1 MTATTTTPAA
11 TPSRDAEPAGR
22 PRRFRPEVQALR
34 ALAVLLVLAYHID
47 PAVLPGGYIGVDVF
61 FVISGFLITGHL
73 WREVSTTGRVSLKRF
88 WAARARRILPAS
100 LVTTVGVIVLAL
112 VLLPPSLVE
121 SWWRQALASVLYVE
135 NWALAGEAV
144 DYQAATNDPTAFQH
158 FWSLGV
164 EEQFYLGWPLLVL
177 LAVGLWGGARRGVAT
192 ANPAALRR
200 ILLVVFGVV
209 AVASLAWGI
218 KQSMGSDPVAYYS
231 TLTRVWELAAGGI
244 LALLIR
250 DTQRFAPLRNTLAV
264 FGVATIVAAACL
276 FDDGT
281 PFPGVAALAPT
292 LGACAVILAGRTS
305 GPGSLRVVA
314 ESWAVQRIGDISYSL
329 YLWHFP
335 VIVFFGLSTGREP
348 RPTDV
353 LLILVT
359 SFALAIASYT
369 LVEQPI
375 RTASRFRAD
384 GRMLVAA
391 LLAMV
396 LVAGLTLTLPLR
408 VQATVER
415 WDSNAQVAAGEADET
430 IPEGIE
436 EGFAPFVDGNTT
448 ISPNPVKAAEDK
460 HPAVKACQA
469 AQRATVTSMCE
480 FGVTD
485 DPKATVAVV
494 GDSHAAMFAE
504 PVTEVATERGWRVV
518 TYLHSACPYSAGP
531 RVGSGPEVEACSA
544 ANEQTRAELRE
555 LAPEVV
561 VTSFQESY
569 SLAARGSEE
578 HPGASGLAE
587 VWNELADRGSEVLVL
602 RDTPHAREDVIE
614 CVTEN
619 YEDPTQCDQPRE
631 DALKGRDTVPGA
643 LEEAPRV
650 KEVEFFDY
658 FCDARSCPA
667 VIGNVLVYRDPNHV
681 TRTYMHQV
689 TDRLR
694 QVLPRGM

>member
-1 MTATTTTPAA
+1 MTATTTAPAA
-11 TPSRDAEPAGR
+11 TPDGAPADPVR
-22 PRRFRPEVQALR
+22 PRKFRAEVQALR
-34 ALAVLLVLAYHID
+34 ALAVLLVLVYHID

-73 WREVSTTGRVSLKRF
+73 WREASTTGSVSLKKF

-100 LVTTVGVIVLAL
+100 LVTTVGVIVIAL

-135 NWALAGEAV
+135 NWALAAEAV

-164 EEQFYLGWPLLVL
+164 EEQFYLVWPLLVL
-177 LAVGLWGGARRGVAT
+177 LAVVLWGGARRAVAVK
-192 ANPAALRR
+192 NPAVLRG
-200 ILLVVFGVV
+200 ILLAIFG
-209 AVASLAWGI
+209 AVGIASLVWGI
-218 KQSMGSDPVAYYS
+218 TESLGDDPVAYYS

-314 ESWAVQRIGDISYSL
+314 ESWGVQRVGDISYSL

-335 VIVFFGLSTGREP
+335 VIVFFGVYTGREP
-348 RPTDV
+348 KLTDV
-353 LLILVT
+353 LVILIA
-359 SFALAIASYT
+359 SFAMAIASYT

-375 RTASRFRAD
+375 RTVRWFKAD

-391 LLAMV
+391 LVAMV
-396 LVAGLTLTLPLR
+396 LVAGLTLTLPWR
-408 VQATVER
+408 VQGTIDR
-415 WDSNAQVAAGEADET
+415 WDSNAQAAAGDADQT
-430 IPEGIE
+430 IPEGIKRD
-436 EGFAPFVDGNTT
+436 FAPFVDGSTA
-448 ISPNPVKAAEDK
+448 ISPNPIKAAEDK
-460 HPAVKACQA
+460 NAEVNACQA
-469 AQRATVTSMCE
+469 AQRATVTTMCE

-485 DPKATVAVV
+485 NPKATVAVV
-494 GDSHAAMFAE
+494 GDSHAAMFTE
-504 PVTEVATERGWRVV
+504 PITEVATERGWRVV
-518 TYLHSACPYSAGP
+518 TYLHSACPYSADP
-531 RVGSGPEVEACSA
+531 RSGSGPEVEACA
-544 ANEQTRAELRE
+544 TANAQTRAALAE
-555 LAPEVV
+555 LAPDVV
-561 VTSFQESY
+561 VTTYQESY
-569 SLAARGSEE
+569 ALAPRGSEE
-578 HPGASGLAE
+578 HPGAAGLAE
-587 VWNELADRGSEVLVL
+587 VWNELADRGSQVLVL
-602 RDTPHAREDVIE
+602 RDTPHARDDVIE

-619 YEDPTQCDQPRE
+619 YTDPTQCDQPRA
-631 DALKGRDTVPGA
+631 DALGGRDTIPAA
-643 LEEAPRV
+643 LEAAPRV
-650 KEVEFFDY
+650 KVAEFLDY
-658 FCDARSCPA
+658 FCDDATCPA

-681 TRTYMHQV
+681 TATYMNQL

-694 QVLPRGM
+694 EVLPKAL